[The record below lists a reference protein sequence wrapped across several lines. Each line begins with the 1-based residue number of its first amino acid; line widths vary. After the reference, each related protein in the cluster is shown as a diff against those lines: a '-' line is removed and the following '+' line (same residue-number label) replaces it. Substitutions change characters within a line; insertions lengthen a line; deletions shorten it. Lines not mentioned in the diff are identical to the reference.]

1 MLSYTREKLDRI
13 IITIKSWQDDMRMNC
28 MPNESFKD
36 YIKPKVVLV
45 EKNYEF
51 IENFEYLKKMLVD
64 ND

>member
-1 MLSYTREKLDRI
+1 
-13 IITIKSWQDDMRMNC
+13 